1 MAENEVD
8 NLIVSIDLDSENFS
22 LSCKRVGEDLRHAA
36 DEARETA
43 EKMKEQGEKAG
54 EFFEKL
60 KEHAIEFFGIMAST
74 GAFLAFT
81 ESTIKSQTAVNHLS
95 EETKMSVEDISLWQ
109 NAAVIAGGSAEGFNQ
124 SLKGMGESLI
134 AIEKGLP
141 RAQRA
146 MKAFEAAGIHGLGK
160 GKHVEITD
168 MYQKIHDKFQGLSMV
183 EAQTLGKRMQ
193 LDEATIRVL
202 HKSGEEYDEFM
213 AKAKAAGQITKE
225 QAEAAEQTEEALN
238 GLKISMQHAAE
249 VVVQLMLPGIK
260 WLSEALTKVA
270 QWAQQ
275 NPEVIKAVL
284 LGIAAAALVMGQNA
298 IIAGAKMFA
307 GWVMATGGLILIP
320 ALIGAVIA
328 GLALLYMKSET
339 FRELI
344 AGGWN
349 YIRTIMIALWDT
361 VKDVFG
367 AIESGLDLLVGIF
380 TMDGSRISAAWGS
393 VCGFIN
399 AAFKKLGAILV
410 FYVLTMAV
418 AVVNT
423 FNLMWGVIKKPAETF
438 FNWIAEKFAAV
449 AKVFKAIASLIPG
462 ASAGSQVGSTGGQA
476 PMHDTSPGNFLPRA
490 VGAAVAAG
498 GLAFSPAP
506 KTHIPSPAPSGL
518 VQAPTTTAKPTFD
531 ENAFNKAWEE
541 HQQQRLN
548 GYHAG
553 DAIRP
558 SSVNSSNSA
567 STSSM
572 HVDTI
577 NVNAP
582 QATDAQGVAG
592 GITGA
597 LAEKHSDLVN
607 QADGG
612 MS

>member
-1 MAENEVD
+1 
-8 NLIVSIDLDSENFS
+8 
-22 LSCKRVGEDLRHAA
+22 
-36 DEARETA
+36 
-43 EKMKEQGEKAG
+43 
-54 EFFEKL
+54 
-60 KEHAIEFFGIMAST
+60 
-74 GAFLAFT
+74 
-81 ESTIKSQTAVNHLS
+81 
-95 EETKMSVEDISLWQ
+95 
-109 NAAVIAGGSAEGFNQ
+109 
-124 SLKGMGESLI
+124 
-134 AIEKGLP
+134 
-141 RAQRA
+141 
-146 MKAFEAAGIHGLGK
+146 
-160 GKHVEITD
+160 
-168 MYQKIHDKFQGLSMV
+168 
-183 EAQTLGKRMQ
+183 
-193 LDEATIRVL
+193 
-202 HKSGEEYDEFM
+202 
-213 AKAKAAGQITKE
+213 
-225 QAEAAEQTEEALN
+225 
-238 GLKISMQHAAE
+238 
-249 VVVQLMLPGIK
+249 
-260 WLSEALTKVA
+260 
-270 QWAQQ
+270 
-275 NPEVIKAVL
+275 
-284 LGIAAAALVMGQNA
+284 
-298 IIAGAKMFA
+298 
-307 GWVMATGGLILIP
+307 
-320 ALIGAVIA
+320 
-328 GLALLYMKSET
+328 
-339 FRELI
+339 
-344 AGGWN
+344 
-349 YIRTIMIALWDT
+349 LWDT

-380 TMDGSRISAAWGS
+380 TMDGSRISAAWGR

-490 VGAAVAAG
+490 AGAAVAAG
-498 GLAFSPAP
+498 GLAFSPVP

-558 SSVNSSNSA
+558 SSVNSSNST

>member
-1 MAENEVD
+1 MIIQGKEAMHELVEENRKYTATD
-8 NLIVSIDLDSENFS
+8 
-22 LSCKRVGEDLRHAA
+22 EDLEKSQAMEETMKNLKFSMEKVATTLAQFLLPALKWVGDAFLKISDWAA
-36 DEARETA
+36 EHPA
-43 EKMKEQGEKAG
+43 Q
-54 EFFEKL
+54 L
-60 KEHAIEFFGIMAST
+60 KSAFMALGAAMLFLSAST
-74 GAFLAFT
+74 IAAIGPAIKVWMAHNVGATMATVRFLVMKAAAIAMWLATLGPVGWAAVAFLA
-81 ESTIKSQTAVNHLS
+81 IV
-95 EETKMSVEDISLWQ
+95 
-109 NAAVIAGGSAEGFNQ
+109 AAIG
-124 SLKGMGESLI
+124 LL
-134 AIEKGLP
+134 AI
-141 RAQRA
+141 
-146 MKAFEAAGIHGLGK
+146 
-160 GKHVEITD
+160 
-168 MYQKIHDKFQGLSMV
+168 KFQ
-183 EAQTLGKRMQ
+183 
-193 LDEATIRVL
+193 
-202 HKSGEEYDEFM
+202 
-213 AKAKAAGQITKE
+213 
-225 QAEAAEQTEEALN
+225 
-238 GLKISMQHAAE
+238 
-249 VVVQLMLPGIK
+249 
-260 WLSEALTKVA
+260 
-270 QWAQQ
+270 WARD
-275 NPEVIKAVL
+275 I
-284 LGIAAAALVMGQNA
+284 LV
-298 IIAGAKMFA
+298 A
-307 GWVMATGGLILIP
+307 GW
-320 ALIGAVIA
+320 
-328 GLALLYMKSET
+328 S
-339 FRELI
+339 
-344 AGGWN
+344 

-380 TMDGSRISAAWGS
+380 TMDGSRISAAWGR

-476 PMHDTSPGNFLPRA
+476 LMHDTSPGNFLPRAAGAAVAAGGQAPMHDTSPGNFLPRA
-490 VGAAVAAG
+490 AGAAVAAG
-498 GLAFSPAP
+498 GLAFSPVP

>member
-1 MAENEVD
+1 
-8 NLIVSIDLDSENFS
+8 
-22 LSCKRVGEDLRHAA
+22 
-36 DEARETA
+36 
-43 EKMKEQGEKAG
+43 
-54 EFFEKL
+54 
-60 KEHAIEFFGIMAST
+60 
-74 GAFLAFT
+74 
-81 ESTIKSQTAVNHLS
+81 
-95 EETKMSVEDISLWQ
+95 
-109 NAAVIAGGSAEGFNQ
+109 
-124 SLKGMGESLI
+124 
-134 AIEKGLP
+134 
-141 RAQRA
+141 
-146 MKAFEAAGIHGLGK
+146 
-160 GKHVEITD
+160 
-168 MYQKIHDKFQGLSMV
+168 
-183 EAQTLGKRMQ
+183 
-193 LDEATIRVL
+193 
-202 HKSGEEYDEFM
+202 
-213 AKAKAAGQITKE
+213 
-225 QAEAAEQTEEALN
+225 
-238 GLKISMQHAAE
+238 
-249 VVVQLMLPGIK
+249 
-260 WLSEALTKVA
+260 
-270 QWAQQ
+270 
-275 NPEVIKAVL
+275 
-284 LGIAAAALVMGQNA
+284 
-298 IIAGAKMFA
+298 
-307 GWVMATGGLILIP
+307 
-320 ALIGAVIA
+320 
-328 GLALLYMKSET
+328 
-339 FRELI
+339 
-344 AGGWN
+344 
-349 YIRTIMIALWDT
+349 MIALWDT

-380 TMDGSRISAAWGS
+380 TMDGSRISAAWGR

-490 VGAAVAAG
+490 AGAAVAAGGQAPMHDTSPGNFLPRAAGAAVAAGGQAPMHDTSPGNFLPRAAGAAVAAG
-498 GLAFSPAP
+498 GLAFSPVP